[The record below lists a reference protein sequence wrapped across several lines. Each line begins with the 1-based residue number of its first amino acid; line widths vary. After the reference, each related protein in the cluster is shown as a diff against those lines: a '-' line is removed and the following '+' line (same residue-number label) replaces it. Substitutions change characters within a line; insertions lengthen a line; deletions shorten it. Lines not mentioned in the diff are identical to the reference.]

1 MRHATLNRRL
11 LTDANRGRLSTT
23 ISNDN
28 GSQLSTCST
37 MVKPLSFKGD
47 KKVKK
52 RKRADADK
60 PPRDADSEAQDVQ
73 KQNPD
78 ADEPDNDDSWVS
90 AEGLVDVVGPV
101 MIVLPTDTPSA
112 LACDPSGKVFALPI
126 ENIVDA
132 NPSTAEPHDVRQV
145 WVANRVSGTDS
156 FRLKGHHG
164 RCVCLFNVDEP
175 NWADMIHDRYL
186 SCDKI
191 GLLSAMSEAVSPLE
205 SFNMIPTS
213 DTPGTFQ
220 IQTLRDTFLTI
231 KPTTSAKAG
240 GAAGAEVRGDGDA
253 ISFNTTF
260 RIRMQAR
267 FKPRLRASKE
277 EKALARISRREL
289 EDAVGRR
296 LEEDEV
302 RKLKRARKEGDYHE
316 RLLELKVK
324 GKHDKYG

>member
-1 MRHATLNRRL
+1 
-11 LTDANRGRLSTT
+11 
-23 ISNDN
+23 
-28 GSQLSTCST
+28 

-60 PPRDADSEAQDVQ
+60 PPRDADSEAQDAQVQ
-73 KQNPD
+73 KQNPG

-90 AEGLVDVVGPV
+90 AEGLMDVVGPV

-145 WVANRVSGTDS
+145 WVANKVSGTDS

-164 RCVCLFNVDEP
+164 
-175 NWADMIHDRYL
+175 RYL

>member
-1 MRHATLNRRL
+1 
-11 LTDANRGRLSTT
+11 
-23 ISNDN
+23 
-28 GSQLSTCST
+28 

-52 RKRADADK
+52 RKRTDADK
-60 PPRDADSEAQDVQ
+60 PSRDANADPESQAVQ
-73 KQNPD
+73 KQNAND
-78 ADEPDNDDSWVS
+78 DDQTENDDSWVS
-90 AEGLVDVVGPV
+90 AEGAADVVGPI
-101 MIVLPTDTPSA
+101 MIVLPTETPSA

-126 ENIVDA
+126 ENIVDG
-132 NPSTAEPHDVRQV
+132 NPATAEPHDVRQV

-164 RCVCLFNVDEP
+164 R
-175 NWADMIHDRYL
+175 YL

-191 GLLSAMSEAVSPLE
+191 GSLSATSEAVSPLE
-205 SFNMIPTS
+205 SFNIIPTS

-231 KPTTSAKAG
+231 KPTTSVKAG
-240 GAAGAEVRGDGDA
+240 GAAGAEVRGDSET

-260 RIRMQAR
+260 RLRMQAR
-267 FKPRLRASKE
+267 FKPKLRASKE

-289 EDAVGRR
+289 EEAAGRR
-296 LEEDEV
+296 LDEDEV

-316 RLLELKVK
+316 QLLELKVK